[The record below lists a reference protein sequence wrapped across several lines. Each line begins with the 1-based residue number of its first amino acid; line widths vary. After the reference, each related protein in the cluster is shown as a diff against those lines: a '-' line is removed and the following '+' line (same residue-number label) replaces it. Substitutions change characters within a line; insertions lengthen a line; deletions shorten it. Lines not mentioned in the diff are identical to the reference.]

1 VSLCSQLKA
10 IEANRPLHDRAN
22 RRLLACTVL
31 SVFLILPAGC
41 AAPLRLKAVP
51 SEATT
56 HAQIPELAGVRYIVP
71 ENGEEFAEDAAR
83 SGLAELEAL
92 ADAGWTGDDPPSAS
106 FLAVSGGGD
115 KGAFAAGLLCGW
127 TELGDR
133 PEFKAVTG
141 ISTGALIAPFAF
153 LGPRYDHV
161 LREFYTGVTS
171 REVLTPR
178 SILSGLLGDAMAD
191 SGPLR
196 KLVSRT
202 VTPDLLARIAA
213 EHAKGRVL
221 LVGTTNLDAR
231 RAVIWNMT
239 KIAASRGADRL
250 KLFQDILIAS
260 ASVPGAFPPV
270 MIDVEVDGKR
280 YQEMHVDGGTMAQVF
295 VYPGSFQPRE
305 TASQIKTQLRAEG
318 ADSMVEQV
326 ARLAERDR
334 TLYIIRNSKLAPE
347 WSEVERRTLSIAGRA
362 ISSLIQTQGVGDL
375 YQLYLITQRDGLNFR
390 LAYIPDDFEH
400 PRTEEFDKAY
410 MNALFEAG
418 YERAQKGYRWE
429 TSPPRLSAVSDD
441 R

>member
-1 VSLCSQLKA
+1 VSLRTQLKA
-10 IEANRPLHDRAN
+10 IEASRPLRDRPN
-22 RRLLACTVL
+22 LRLVACTVL
-31 SVFLILPAGC
+31 AVSLILPAGC
-41 AAPLRLKAVP
+41 AAPLRLNAVP
-51 SEATT
+51 AEATT
-56 HAQIPELAGVRYIVP
+56 RAYIPELPGVRYVVP
-71 ENGEEFAEDAAR
+71 EEGEEFAEDAAL
-83 SGLAELEAL
+83 SGIAELEAL
-92 ADAGWTGDDPPSAS
+92 TEAGWTGGDAPPAS

-127 TELGDR
+127 TEFGDR
-133 PEFKAVTG
+133 PEFKGVTG

-153 LGPRYDHV
+153 LGSRYDHV

-178 SILSGLLGDAMAD
+178 SILGGLLGDAMAD
-191 SGPLR
+191 SSPLR

-202 VTPDLLARIAA
+202 VTTDLLVRIAA

-260 ASVPGAFPPV
+260 ASIPGAFPPV

-295 VYPGSFQPRE
+295 VYPGSFQPRA
-305 TASQIKTQLRAEG
+305 TAAQVKTQLSAEG
-318 ADSMVEQV
+318 EDSMVERV

-334 TLYIIRNSKLAPE
+334 TLYVIRNSKLAPE

-375 YQLYLITQRDGLNFR
+375 YQLYLITQRDGLNFK

-400 PRTEEFDKAY
+400 ARNEEFDKTY
-410 MNALFEAG
+410 MNALFQVG
-418 YERAQKGYRWE
+418 YERAQKGYPWE
-429 TSPPRLSAVSDD
+429 TSPPRL
-441 R
+441 